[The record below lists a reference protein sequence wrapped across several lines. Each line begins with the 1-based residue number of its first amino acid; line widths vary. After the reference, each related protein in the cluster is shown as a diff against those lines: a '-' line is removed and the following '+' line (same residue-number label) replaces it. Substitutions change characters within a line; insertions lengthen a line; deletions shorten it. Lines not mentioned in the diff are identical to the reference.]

1 MRILFAFF
9 ATVYLLSWGAWTAA
23 TGIEAEGPR
32 TLLFLLGVFAPGIVA
47 LCLTALDLGRS
58 GVNALLGRL
67 FVWDVPVRWY
77 VFAIS
82 YIAVIKLTVAIGH
95 RAATGTWPVFGLD
108 PWYLMLAATLGSTL
122 IGGQA
127 GEELGWRGYALPR
140 LTARLGLGPASI
152 LLGILWACWHL
163 PLFFLPNTDT
173 AGQSFPLYLL
183 QVSALSVAMSWL
195 FAHSRGSLLLVMLM
209 HAAINNTKD
218 IVPSAEAH
226 ATNPWAL
233 SHSMVAWM
241 TVALLWLFAIYCL
254 FQMHRNRKL
263 TQDVVQTG

>member
-9 ATVYLLSWGAWTAA
+9 AIVYMLSWSAWTAA
-23 TGIEAEGPR
+23 SRIESDLPR
-32 TLLFLLGVFAPGIVA
+32 TLVFLFGVFTPGIVA
-47 LCLTALDLGRS
+47 LCLTALDRGRP

-67 FVWDVPVRWY
+67 FAWQVPVRWY

-82 YIAVIKLTVAIGH
+82 YIAAIKLTVAIVH
-95 RAATGTWPVFGLD
+95 RVATGAWPVFGLD
-108 PWYLMLAATLGSTL
+108 PWYLMLVATIASTL
-122 IGGQA
+122 LGGQA

-140 LTARLGLGPASI
+140 LTARFGLGWASVV
-152 LLGILWACWHL
+152 LGVLWACWHL
-163 PLFFLPNTDT
+163 PLFFFPNADT

-209 HAAINNTKD
+209 HAAVNNTKD

-233 SHSMVAWM
+233 SHSTVAWM
-241 TVALLWLFAIYCL
+241 TVTLLWLFAAWFL
-254 FQMHRNRKL
+254 FRMRRNPRL
-263 TQDVVQTG
+263 TSDVASTG